1 MGVRNIKMHIDLI
14 CTNKAFYIAFLF
26 SIAFIMLSAVNTV
39 SANSSIIYVNDSG
52 GNDNWNGEAAVWN
65 GTDGPKKSI
74 KNATGTVTEG
84 GTVKIADGSYT
95 GEDNTNIYI
104 EKNMTIRGQS
114 KENTIINGAGQRDG
128 IFQIQDGITVII
140 QNLTMTKGTTEMEGG
155 GAVSND
161 GALTIIN
168 CIFTD
173 NNGGDGGAIFN
184 YGNLIVNNCTFRGN
198 DGFGGAICNQNKLNV
213 INSTFTGNIATER
226 MGGAIYNSGTLI
238 VTGSLFTNNTADYG
252 GAIFNENTATVTN
265 STFKYNTVNSTYD
278 DVASYGGAIYNKS
291 GNFSI
296 NNCIFTSNKAS
307 GTNSSPRYRGG
318 AISNGGTLNVRNSTF
333 TANTADYGGAIA
345 NWSKLSVSSSV
356 FTGNNASATDEK
368 LAYYGG
374 AIYNKGTLT
383 VTGSNFTGNF
393 GDYGGAI
400 SNLYGHNA
408 TISGST
414 FKNNGGNLYG
424 DAVYNGGKLIMHFC
438 SFIGNHI
445 EGCPPEDIYNDNGAA
460 DVRYNWWGSNA
471 SPSERVYY
479 DATFIPWLV
488 LTVTASP
495 ASVKARGVS
504 TITADLCHDSKGTYH
519 SPASGHVPDGIKM
532 NLSATL
538 GTLSGKSLATSNG
551 IARTT
556 FKGGSIGST
565 AKISVKADSQTV
577 SKYVTVDTVTP
588 KITSTS
594 PKNKAASVSRT
605 GTIKIK
611 FSEKIKAGV
620 NWSKIY
626 VKNKYGKKVSIS
638 KSISGNYLYIKT
650 TYKRYSYSYYAVYIP
665 VSAIKDYAGNNL
677 TRYYAFKFKT
687 GKY

>member
-1 MGVRNIKMHIDLI
+1 MGVENIKTHISMG
-14 CTNKAFYIAFLF
+14 CANKTLCIVFLF
-26 SIAFIMLSAVNTV
+26 SIAFIILSAVNAV
-39 SANSSIIYVNDSG
+39 SADSSIIYVDSG
-52 GNDNWNGEAAVWN
+52 GNDNWNGEASVWN

-74 KNATGTVTEG
+74 KNATGTVIEG

-95 GEDNTNIYI
+95 GEGNTNIYI

-114 KENTIINGAGQRDG
+114 KENTVINGAGEHDG

-140 QNLTMTKGTTEMEGG
+140 MNLTMTKGTSEMEGG

-161 GALTIIN
+161 GTLTIIN

-173 NNGGDGGAIFN
+173 NKGGDGGAIFN
-184 YGNLIVNNCTFRGN
+184 YGNLTVNNCTFTGN
-198 DGFGGAICNQNKLNV
+198 EGFGGAIYNGNKLNV

-238 VTGSLFTNNTADYG
+238 VTGSIFTNNTADYG
-252 GAIFNENTATVTN
+252 GAISNEGTVTVTN
-265 STFKYNTVNSTYD
+265 STFKYNVVNSTYD
-278 DVASYGGAIYNKS
+278 DVVSYGGAIYNKY
-291 GNFSI
+291 GNF
-296 NNCIFTSNKAS
+296 NVNGCTFTGNKAS
-307 GTNSSPRYRGG
+307 GTNTGPRYRGG
-318 AISNGGTLNVRNSTF
+318 AISNGGTLNVKNSTF
-333 TANTADYGGAIA
+333 TNNAADYGGAIA
-345 NWSKLSVSSSV
+345 NWGKSSVSDSI
-356 FTGNNASATDEK
+356 FIGNNASTVDEK

-383 VTGSNFTGNF
+383 VTGSNFTGNL

-400 SNLYGHNA
+400 SNLYGSN
-408 TISGST
+408 TTVSGST

-424 DAVYNGGKLIMHFC
+424 DAVYNRGKLIMHFC

-445 EGCPPEDIYNDNGAA
+445 EGCPPEDIYNDDGSA
-460 DVRYNWWGSNA
+460 DVRYNWWGSNT

-479 DATFIPWLV
+479 DATFSPWLV

-495 ASVKARGVS
+495 GSVKAGGVS

-519 SPASGHVPDGIKM
+519 DPAGGYVPDGIKM

-538 GTLSGKSLATSNG
+538 GTLGGKSLSTING
-551 IARTT
+551 TAKTT
-556 FKGGSIGST
+556 FKGGSTGGI
-565 AKISVKADSQTV
+565 AKILVKADSQTAY
-577 SKYVTVDTVTP
+577 KYVTVDIAPP
-588 KITSTS
+588 KIASTS
-594 PKNKAASVSRT
+594 PKNKAAGVSRT

-611 FSEKIKAGV
+611 FSENIKTGV
-620 NWSKIY
+620 DWSKIY
-626 VKNKYGKKVSIS
+626 VKNKYGKKVAIS

-650 TYKRYSYSYYAVYIP
+650 TSKRYSYSYYAVYIP
-665 VSAIKDYAGNNL
+665 VSAVKDYVGNNL
-677 TRYYAFKFKT
+677 TKYYTFKFKT